1 MPRVSRL
8 EKIGAGEG
16 YFSISNWI
24 KNPKLRMRTAEKE
37 YVFKLIQELESFFMI
52 KVLFCSVQKDR
63 YHLICHSPG
72 IAPTLRETATRYNA
86 FYGDSKPALKAQG
99 DACRKVAGQMV
110 DVSQFMRVF
119 QQRLSCA
126 INRSNKHKGSVWADR
141 FKSMVLTKSADSKW
155 WTGDGVGIKLG

>member
-1 MPRVSRL
+1 MPRVSRK

-24 KNPKLRMRTAEKE
+24 KNPKLRMRTPEKE
-37 YVFKLIQELESFFMI
+37 YVFKLIQELEGFFMI
-52 KVLFCSVQKDR
+52 EVLFCSVQKDS
-63 YHLICHSPG
+63 YHLICYSPG
-72 IAPTLRETATRYNA
+72 KAPNLRDTATRYNA
-86 FYGDSKPALKAQG
+86 FYGDSKPALKAKG
-99 DACRKVAGQMV
+99 DTCRKVAGQMV

-141 FKSMVLTKSADSKW
+141 FKSVVLSK
-155 WTGDGVGIKLG
+155 TGDSEWSTGNGVGIKLG